1 MTYQNMPTLHQN
13 FMQHLRDP
21 QFVEHLFYHLSDTI
35 LVLKNLNSQ
44 FILGTEKWLEMV
56 GASDNR
62 EIVGKTDQDF
72 FPKHLA
78 DLYIEEDHTVF
89 KGHNYRNRD
98 WLVPQKPGLISSCKV
113 SKFVVYN
120 RDDQIC
126 GLICQLDHWKQ
137 TLGDLQTYSDMGKVA
152 DYIQNHY
159 REDINI
165 EKLATLAHLSESQ
178 FHRNFKKIFKTSPL
192 NYITKVRLNSACY
205 DLRSTRKSVFNIAIE
220 HGFYD
225 NSHFAKVFKHYI
237 GQSPGSYRKNAYHE
251 EEKAVG

>member
-1 MTYQNMPTLHQN
+1 MNLQKNPDLHRD
-13 FMQHLRDP
+13 FMEQLKDP

-35 LVLKNLNSQ
+35 LVLKNLKSQ
-44 FILGTEKWLEMV
+44 FILGTEKWIEMV
-56 GASDNR
+56 GVSDNSD
-62 EIVGKTDQDF
+62 IVGKTDHDF

-78 DLYIEEDHTVF
+78 DLYVEEDQSVF
-89 KGHNYRNRD
+89 KGNNYRNRD

-120 RDDQIC
+120 SQNQIC

-137 TLGDLQTYSDMGKVA
+137 SLGDLQSYSDMGKVA

-159 REDINI
+159 REDIAI
-165 EKLATLAHLSESQ
+165 EKLASLAHLSESQ

-205 DLRSTRKSVFNIAIE
+205 ELRSSQKSVFNIAIE

-237 GQSPGSYRKNAYHE
+237 GQSPGQYRKKSLQLN
-251 EEKAVG
+251 EKVAV